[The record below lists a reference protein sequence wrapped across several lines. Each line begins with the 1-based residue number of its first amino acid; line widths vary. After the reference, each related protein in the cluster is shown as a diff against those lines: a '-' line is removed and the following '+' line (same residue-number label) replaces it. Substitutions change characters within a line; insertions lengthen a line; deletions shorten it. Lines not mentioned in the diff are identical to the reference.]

1 MSQPLLEKA
10 MKRKN
15 TKAQRAAVIL
25 ACVVPF
31 LLAAIALP
39 ALMSA
44 DEEEPL
50 ARLVHAGTTPTPV
63 DVQPEVDLSTG
74 AFDEV
79 DANVIATSEDGDLA
93 VDLALDDANYASG
106 EPVRGVVHVTN
117 HMLGDVHVPAAGEP
131 NAALTIVVLD
141 QDGMEMR
148 RVTETGAE
156 PLPRKTLLLKTGSR
170 VDLPVTILARG
181 EDPLPAGTFSAHVEF
196 DADPV
201 WKRLGLPVW
210 TAPNGIVRSYPIFFT
225 VAAAVE

>member
-10 MKRKN
+10 RKRKN

-39 ALMSA
+39 ALMSGG
-44 DEEEPL
+44 EEEPL
-50 ARLVHAGTTPTPV
+50 APLVHTGVTPTPV
-63 DVQPEVDLSTG
+63 NVQTDAELNTDDVDVVDPNII
-74 AFDEV
+74 V
-79 DANVIATSEDGDLA
+79 TSEDGDLA
-93 VDLALDDANYASG
+93 VDLALDDTNYASG
-106 EPVRGVVHVTN
+106 EPVRGVVQVTN

-141 QDGMEMR
+141 HDGMEMR

-156 PLPRKTLLLKTGSR
+156 PLPRKTVLLKSGTR
-170 VDLPVTILARG
+170 VELPVTILARG